1 MKTYGVIMA
10 GGGGT
15 RFWPLSRKDLPK
27 QLLNLTG
34 KDLMVNETIDR
45 LEGNVEK
52 EDIFIV
58 TNVTQA
64 DLMLEATVNRVRA
77 DHILA
82 EPAARNTAACIG
94 YAAME
99 ILKKYGDGVMC
110 ILPSDHYIKKTNVYK
125 KVLADAIHVAEETG
139 ALVTIGIQPT
149 FPSTG
154 YGYICHDETKSDNC
168 YYNVKQFVEK
178 PDLQKAKEYLLS
190 GEYLWNSGMF
200 IWKASVIMRYFE
212 ELLPDIYSCLLKIG
226 EAMGTDRE
234 QEVINEVYPVI
245 PKTSIDYGIMERAGK
260 VLVLEGDFGWSDV
273 GSWDALEALY
283 DKDDHGNI
291 TYGEQLHIDTHD
303 CIIYAKNKLVTTI
316 GLENTIV
323 VETEDAV
330 LVCDKNRA
338 QEVKKIVEALQD
350 CNKPQYL

>member
-1 MKTYGVIMA
+1 MKTYGVILA

-15 RFWPLSRKDLPK
+15 RFWPLSRKELPK

-45 LEGNVEK
+45 LEGNVTK
-52 EDIFIV
+52 ENIFVV
-58 TNVTQA
+58 TNSTQA
-64 DLMLEATVNRVRA
+64 ELMLHATAGRVLP
-77 DHILA
+77 DHVLA

-99 ILKKYGDGVMC
+99 ILQKYGDGVMC
-110 ILPSDHYIKKTNVYK
+110 ILPSDHYIKKTDVYR
-125 KVLADAIHVAEETG
+125 KVVADALRIAEETD
-139 ALVTIGIQPT
+139 ALVTLGIQPT
-149 FPSTG
+149 YPSTG
-154 YGYICHDETKSDNC
+154 YGYICHEEEKRADGS
-168 YYNVKQFVEK
+168 YAVRQFVEK
-178 PDLQKAKEYLLS
+178 PNLEKAREYLLS

-200 IWKASVIMRYFE
+200 FWKASVIMKYFK
-212 ELLPDIYSCLLKIG
+212 ELLPDIYACLEKIG
-226 EAMGTDRE
+226 AAMGTDDERNVI
-234 QEVINEVYPVI
+234 QEIYPQI
-245 PKTSIDYGIMERAGK
+245 PKISIDYGIMEKASK
-260 VLVLEGDFGWSDV
+260 VLALEGDFGWSDV
-273 GSWDALEALY
+273 GSWDALESLY
-283 DKDDHGNI
+283 EKDEYGNI
-291 TYGEQLHIDTHD
+291 TYGEQVHIDTHD

-316 GLENTIV
+316 GLDNVIV

>member
-1 MKTYGVIMA
+1 MRTYGVIMA

-52 EDIFIV
+52 EDIFVV

-64 DLMLEATVNRVRA
+64 DLMLEATSGRVSA
-77 DHILA
+77 DHVLA

-110 ILPSDHYIKKTNVYK
+110 ILPSDHYIKNTEAYK
-125 KVLADAIHVAEETG
+125 KVIADAIRVAAETE

-154 YGYICHDETKSDNC
+154 YGYICHDETKNNNC
-168 YYNVKQFVEK
+168 YYNVKRFVEK
-178 PDLQKAKEYLLS
+178 PNLQKAREYVLS
-190 GEYLWNSGMF
+190 GEFLWNSGMF
-200 IWKASVIMRYFE
+200 VWKASVIMSYFE
-212 ELLPDIYSCLLKIG
+212 KLLPDIYECLVKIG
-226 EAMGTDRE
+226 EAMNTG
-234 QEVINEVYPVI
+234 QEKTVINEVYPNI
-245 PKTSIDYGIMERAGK
+245 PKISIDYGIMEQADK

-291 TYGEQLHIDTHD
+291 TYGEQVHIDTHD
-303 CIIYAKNKLVTTI
+303 CIIYAKSKLVTTI
-316 GLENTIV
+316 GLDNVVV

-338 QEVKKIVEALQD
+338 QEVRKIVDALED

>member
-1 MKTYGVIMA
+1 MKTYGVVLA

-15 RFWPLSRKDLPK
+15 RFWPLSRKELPK

-45 LEGNVEK
+45 LEGNIAK
-52 EDIFIV
+52 EDIFVV
-58 TNVTQA
+58 TNCTQA
-64 DLMLEATVNRVRA
+64 ELMLEATAGRISP
-77 DHILA
+77 DHVLA
-82 EPAARNTAACIG
+82 EPVARNTAACIG

-99 ILKKYGDGVMC
+99 ILHKYGDGVMC
-110 ILPSDHYIKKTNVYK
+110 VLPSDHYIKKTDVYK
-125 KVLADAIHVAEETG
+125 KVIADALRIAEETD
-139 ALVTIGIQPT
+139 ALVTLGIQPT

-154 YGYICHDETKSDNC
+154 YGYICHEETKNEDGA
-168 YYNVKQFVEK
+168 YRVRHFVEK
-178 PDLQKAKEYLLS
+178 PNLEKAKQYLLS

-212 ELLPDIYSCLLKIG
+212 KLLPEVYACLQKIG
-226 EAMGTDRE
+226 DVMGTDAEPEAIRE
-234 QEVINEVYPVI
+234 IYPQI
-245 PKTSIDYGIMERAGK
+245 PKISIDYGIMERADR

-283 DKDDHGNI
+283 EKDEYGNI
-291 TYGEQLHIDTHD
+291 TYGEQVHIDTHD

-316 GLENTIV
+316 GLDNVIV

-338 QEVKKIVEALQD
+338 QEVKRIVDALQD

>member
-1 MKTYGVIMA
+1 MA

-15 RFWPLSRKDLPK
+15 RFWPLSRQELPK

-64 DLMLEATVNRVRA
+64 ELMLEATSGRISA
-77 DHILA
+77 GHILA

-99 ILKKYGDGVMC
+99 ILQKYGDGIMC
-110 ILPSDHYIKKTNVYK
+110 ILPSDHYIKKTDVYK
-125 KVLADAIHVAEETG
+125 KVIADAIQIAERTD

-154 YGYICHDETKSDNC
+154 YGYIRHEEEKSQDG
-168 YYNVKQFVEK
+168 YYRVKSFVEK
-178 PDLQKAKEYLLS
+178 PNLKKAKEYLLS

-212 ELLPDIYSCLLKIG
+212 ELLPDVHDCLQKIG
-226 EAMGTDRE
+226 KALNTPKE
-234 QEVINEVYPVI
+234 QEVIQEVYPQI
-245 PKTSIDYGIMERAGK
+245 PKISIDYGIMERADK

-283 DKDDHGNI
+283 DKDEYGNI
-291 TYGEQLHIDTHD
+291 TYGEQVHIDTHD
-303 CIIYAKNKLVTTI
+303 CIIYAKDKLVTTI
-316 GLENTIV
+316 GLDSVIV

-350 CNKPQYL
+350 CDKRQYL

>member
-1 MKTYGVIMA
+1 MA

-15 RFWPLSRKDLPK
+15 RFWPLSRQELPK

-45 LEGNVEK
+45 LDGNVDK
-52 EDIFIV
+52 DDIFVV
-58 TNVTQA
+58 TNTTQVE
-64 DLMLEATVNRVRA
+64 LMLEATAGRVRT
-77 DHILA
+77 DHVLA

-99 ILKKYGDGVMC
+99 ILRKYGDGIMC
-110 ILPSDHYIKKTNVYK
+110 VLPSDHYIKKTDVYRQ
-125 KVLADAIHVAEETG
+125 VLEDAIRTAKETD

-154 YGYICHDETKSDNC
+154 YGYICHEQEKTEDG
-168 YYNVKQFVEK
+168 YYPVKRFVEK
-178 PDLQKAKEYLLS
+178 PNLQTAREYLLS

-200 IWKASVIMRYFE
+200 IWKASVIMQYFK
-212 ELLPDIYSCLLKIG
+212 ELLPDIYECLEKIG
-226 EAMGTDRE
+226 ASLGTENEKD
-234 QEVINEVYPVI
+234 VIADVYPQI
-245 PKTSIDYGIMERAGK
+245 PKISIDYGIMERADK

-283 DKDDHGNI
+283 DKDEYGNI
-291 TYGEQLHIDTHD
+291 TYGEQVHIDTHD

-316 GLENTIV
+316 GLDSVIV

-350 CNKPQYL
+350 CNKRQYL